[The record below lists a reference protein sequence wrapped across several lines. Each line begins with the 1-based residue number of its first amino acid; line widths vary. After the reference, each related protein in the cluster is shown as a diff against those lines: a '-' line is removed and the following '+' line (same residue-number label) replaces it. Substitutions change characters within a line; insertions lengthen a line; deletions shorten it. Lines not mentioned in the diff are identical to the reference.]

1 MCQCNEMCQC
11 KLRVAP
17 RFRKHRDAIRSG
29 EAAFLGWQTPL
40 VRHSSKTV
48 DEKATKLAVWSR
60 GTVPDPGLGALIELA
75 SRHTC
80 GEGDL
85 GVIGETRPG
94 VGDAAQEGPPGFD
107 EVEPSGPDGNEDLL
121 DARVRRQPLADRSTG
136 VTGEG
141 VGNEVEVAVGMGAID
156 GVEQVQRARGM
167 ACRSGLGAD
176 RSLTDTPRALDPGLV
191 VAAAVD
197 ERGFEPM

>member
-60 GTVPDPGLGALIELA
+60 GTVPDPGLGARIELA

-85 GVIGETRPG
+85 GAIGATRPG
-94 VGDAAQEGPPGFD
+94 VGDAAPEAPPGCD
-107 EVEPSGPDGNEDLL
+107 EVEPNGPHGNEDPP
-121 DARVRRQPLADRSTG
+121 DARGRRPPPPERPTPATG
-136 VTGEG
+136 
-141 VGNEVEVAVGMGAID
+141 
-156 GVEQVQRARGM
+156 AR
-167 ACRSGLGAD
+167 
-176 RSLTDTPRALDPGLV
+176 
-191 VAAAVD
+191 
-197 ERGFEPM
+197 